1 MFKKKLMSKSQKSH
15 IDENYVIKGSKKIKA
30 GDIDKVNRKKKRL
43 NKILKL
49 KVFSKQKQKLKLLI
63 ELLKRYK
70 SGEYRVIP
78 WRSVAAITFT
88 LLYIINP
95 LDIIPDVLPVL
106 GYIDDMSVFM
116 ALYNLIDEDVE
127 AFKEWKLNQLSDS

>member
-1 MFKKKLMSKSQKSH
+1 MKLKAMSDIKKPK
-15 IDENYVIKGSKKIKA
+15 IDKEFVLEQSKKINKN
-30 GDIDKVNRKKKRL
+30 DVNNVDRKKKRL

-49 KVFSKQKQKLKLLI
+49 KVFSKQRQKLKLLI
-63 ELLKRYK
+63 ELLKQYK
-70 SGEYRVIP
+70 SGNYKVLP
-78 WRSVAAITFT
+78 WRSAASITFT

-116 ALYNLIDEDVE
+116 ALYNLVDKDIE
-127 AFKEWKLNQLSDS
+127 AYKEWKISEMQE

>member
-1 MFKKKLMSKSQKSH
+1 MKTDKNTH
-15 IDENYVIKGSKKIKA
+15 IDKKYILDQSKNINKD
-30 GDIDKVNRKKKRL
+30 DIDKVERKKKRL

-49 KVFSKQKQKLKLLI
+49 RVFSKQKQKLKLLI
-63 ELLKRYK
+63 ELLKQYR
-70 SGEYRVIP
+70 SGNYRIIP

-88 LLYIINP
+88 LLYILNP

-116 ALYNLIDEDVE
+116 ALYNLIDKDIE
-127 AFKEWKLNQLSDS
+127 AFKEWKLKELDT

>member
-1 MFKKKLMSKSQKSH
+1 MSDAKKPHINKKYILDQSKSINKS
-15 IDENYVIKGSKKIKA
+15 DL
-30 GDIDKVNRKKKRL
+30 DKVDRKKKRL

-49 KVFSKQKQKLKLLI
+49 KVFSKQKQKLKLLL
-63 ELLKRYK
+63 ELLKKYR
-70 SGEYRVIP
+70 SGEYRIIP

-88 LLYIINP
+88 LLYIVNP

-116 ALYNLIDEDVE
+116 ALYGLIDKDIE
-127 AFKEWKLNQLSDS
+127 AYKEWKISEIGN